1 MLSLTNKLLIDGAEM
16 KLASANII
24 TFLDPGYSEA
34 TIVVPG
40 ISPDK
45 FNEGQEVELYLGYER
60 YGLKNEFSGKIESVS
75 PKKPAELRC
84 CDYFYEL
91 RRKRINR
98 TFKNTTIEKILQQ
111 VAPGFELVIDDEAK
125 SKKVSTTV
133 YARTSRWVIMKL
145 AAEYGFLAFFREKKL
160 YFVKQ
165 EYLESLTDEA
175 IYEEGVNIFEDSLFY
190 HTAQKV
196 GKVTVY
202 SETKNGYLIRASY
215 GSGQDEKIY
224 TIAGLN
230 NGEGCWERAKEI
242 YNELNYEGFK
252 GEFKTFGYPFVM
264 PGMYATLYSKISGK
278 EGVYR
283 CDKVVTD
290 FGSSGFK
297 RTVTIGVKHRRRV
310 PTGRRLWN

>member
-1 MLSLTNKLLIDGAEM
+1 M
-16 KLASANII
+16 KLASANIV
-24 TFLDPGYSEA
+24 TFLDPGFSEA

-45 FNEGQEVELYLGYER
+45 FEEGQEVELYLGYER
-60 YGLKNEFSGKIESVS
+60 YGLKNEFSGKIEAVS

-98 TFKNTTIEKILQQ
+98 TFYNTTIENILKQA
-111 VAPGFELVIDDEAK
+111 APGFELVLDDEAK
-125 SKKVSTTV
+125 TKKVSTTV

-145 AAEYGFLAFFREKKL
+145 AADYGFLAFFREKKL

-165 EYLESLTDEA
+165 EYLEALTDEA
-175 IYEEGVNIFEDSLFY
+175 IYEEGVNIFEQTLYY

-202 SETKNGYLIRASY
+202 SETKNGYLIKSSY
-215 GSGQDEKIY
+215 GSGKDEKTY
-224 TIAGLN
+224 TIDGLES
-230 NGEGCWERAKEI
+230 GESCWQRAKEI
-242 YNELNYEGFK
+242 YDELNYEGFK
-252 GEFKTFGYPFVM
+252 GEFKTFGYPFIM
-264 PGMYATLYSKISGK
+264 PGMYPTLYSSISEK
-278 EGVYR
+278 SGVYR
-283 CDKVVTD
+283 CDKVVTE
-290 FGSSGFK
+290 FGPYGFK
-297 RTVTIGVKHRRRV
+297 RNVTIGVKHRRRV